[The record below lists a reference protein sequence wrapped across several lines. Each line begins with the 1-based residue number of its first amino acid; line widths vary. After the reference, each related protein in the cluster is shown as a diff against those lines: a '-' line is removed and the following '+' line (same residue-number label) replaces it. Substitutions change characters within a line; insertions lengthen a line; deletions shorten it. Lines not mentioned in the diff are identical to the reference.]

1 MTNISQNLSESAYV
15 LVPFTRNYA
24 GELHT
29 SEISRILGLPQR
41 TIARKLEQLQKLNL
55 LNYRKD
61 GRNKYY
67 FLNPGG
73 SSFSLLEIIEC
84 YKELAFSIEYPQIH
98 LLLEELSAN
107 SSLILFG
114 SYAKGKA
121 KSSSDI
127 DLVVFARKNK
137 KITEII
143 KKYPFEVNAHFV
155 TLHLFKTRIKENW
168 ALAKE
173 IIKDHILFG
182 EKEKII
188 KVMMGVK

>member
-1 MTNISQNLSESAYV
+1 MTKISQNLSEAVYA
-15 LVPFTRNYA
+15 LIPFTRNYA
-24 GELHT
+24 GELHA
-29 SEISRILGLPQR
+29 SEISRTLGLPQR

-55 LNYRKD
+55 LNYRKG

-67 FLNPGG
+67 FLNPGS

-84 YKELAFSIEYPQIH
+84 YKELAFSIEYPQIY
-98 LLLEELSAN
+98 LLLEELSA
-107 SSLILFG
+107 SKGIILFG

-127 DLVVFARKNK
+127 DLVIFARKNQK
-137 KITEII
+137 MTEII

-173 IIKDHILFG
+173 IMKDHVLIG

-188 KVMMGVK
+188 KIMMSAK